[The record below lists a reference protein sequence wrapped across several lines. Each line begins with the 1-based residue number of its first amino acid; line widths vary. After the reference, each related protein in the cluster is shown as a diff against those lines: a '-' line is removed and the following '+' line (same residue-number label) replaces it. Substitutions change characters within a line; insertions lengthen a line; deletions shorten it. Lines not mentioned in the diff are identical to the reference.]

1 MILKVSFSGRKTTM
15 CCFVVYSLYVCLYVK
30 SGSHVI
36 TCSSRCISVDI
47 NSSCKES
54 DRKSDAGTKNRKK
67 TVSFLI
73 FTSLHKCKSCITSE
87 ERPRCLAGRLSTR
100 IKSTKITKLQKSE
113 PFNRTWQGKKK
124 PTTTSWLWKCDVS
137 RASKIKL
144 TSSYSS
150 PLEQRSDAAG
160 KMFNIFSQFVLFAH
174 LHCSTKLPEK
184 DFLCRVL
191 ACWRGFC
198 NVKQLHFYIKP
209 ALMHNILLNYANF
222 HRGFIILSFFSP
234 STHLFLPMLSRT
246 LSSTLVPLSWSVL
259 LKGIKELLDPKIVIS
274 PFYSS

>member
-1 MILKVSFSGRKTTM
+1 MIVKVSFSGRKTTM
-15 CCFVVYSLYVCLYVK
+15 CCVKDTSVCTLKVEAMW
-30 SGSHVI
+30 SRDAA
-36 TCSSRCISVDI
+36 CSWRCASADI

-54 DRKSDAGTKNRKK
+54 DRKSDAGTENRKKKK
-67 TVSFLI
+67 TVSYLI
-73 FTSLHKCKSCITSE
+73 FTSLHTCKSRITSE
-87 ERPRCLAGRLSTR
+87 ERPRCPAGRLSTR

-113 PFNRTWQGKKK
+113 PFNRTGQGEKK
-124 PTTTSWLWKCDVS
+124 PTTTNRLWKCDVS
-137 RASKIKL
+137 GASKTKL

-191 ACWRGFC
+191 ARRRGFC

-209 ALMHNILLNYANF
+209 ALMRNILLNYANL
-222 HRGFIILSFFSP
+222 HGGFIILSFF
-234 STHLFLPMLSRT
+234 FLSLS
-246 LSSTLVPLSWSVL
+246 LY
-259 LKGIKELLDPKIVIS
+259 S
-274 PFYSS
+274 PFPSNALSHSLLHSCTSLMKCLAERN